1 MSSRNYQCPSSSRR
15 SLNPLGY
22 WKEEKRELYRRLGF
36 EPETLSLL
44 SFSSVDQLDLGIV
57 GEIVKGVPNDFV
69 REATLMGSKEEVTK
83 KLEKL
88 IKSGAQH
95 IILMI
100 DNDLAKDPKNPEPY
114 TYERVYNI
122 LTKEIIPYLK
132 EQS

>member
-1 MSSRNYQCPSSSRR
+1 
-15 SLNPLGY
+15 
-22 WKEEKRELYRRLGF
+22 
-36 EPETLSLL
+36 
-44 SFSSVDQLDLGIV
+44 
-57 GEIVKGVPNDFV
+57 
-69 REATLMGSKEEVTK
+69 MGSKEEVTK

-114 TYERVYNI
+114 TYEHVYNI